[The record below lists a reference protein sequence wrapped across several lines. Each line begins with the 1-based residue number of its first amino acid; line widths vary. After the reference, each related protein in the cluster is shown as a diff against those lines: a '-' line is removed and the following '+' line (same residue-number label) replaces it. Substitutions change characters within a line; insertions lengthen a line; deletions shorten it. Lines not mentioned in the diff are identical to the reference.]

1 MDDDS
6 IGGAGGGPG
15 PGSTGGQGPGS
26 FGGPEEEPTRIMPE
40 EPTRQMHYTPP
51 VGASI
56 PAGSGV
62 LLGVSAGRPAG
73 PRATLVVPSVVGLTQ
88 DDALETLQGDG
99 FAVEIIRNT
108 SETVSAGVVSHQYPP
123 SGVVATT
130 GSRAAI
136 IVSAG
141 TRAQQARLTVLPD
154 VVGKPE
160 DAAVAELAQMGLR
173 SVIVSDYNAAVPE
186 GVVMAQEPNA
196 TTVAPEV
203 VEKKGGKAWL
213 WILLVI
219 VAIAIAAAA
228 VYYFTAQGGKD
239 VSVPDVTGMTVAE
252 ATTALTDA
260 GLELGT
266 VTEKANA
273 DVPAGQIVAQ
283 DPKAGTTL
291 EEGSRVNVVAAVAP
305 EGVEVPDVTGA
316 SIAKAKSDLTEAGLT
331 WRITQVYDDEVAKD
345 VVIAQSPK
353 EGTRVDEGAEVAL
366 TVSLGT
372 QPPANVTVP
381 DVEGMTS
388 SDAQQALE
396 SAGLTVQT
404 VEVYNATVPD
414 GNVIAQSP
422 AAGSSVAPDTQ
433 VLIAVSLGPVP
444 ADVTTV
450 AVPDVV
456 GMTQA
461 EATAALEDAGF
472 SVEAYEATS
481 DSPVGEVF
489 WQFPAAAVEE
499 PEGSSVAIVVSTGP
513 AE

>member
-1 MDDDS
+1 
-6 IGGAGGGPG
+6 
-15 PGSTGGQGPGS
+15 
-26 FGGPEEEPTRIMPE
+26 
-40 EPTRQMHYTPP
+40 
-51 VGASI
+51 
-56 PAGSGV
+56 
-62 LLGVSAGRPAG
+62 
-73 PRATLVVPSVVGLTQ
+73 
-88 DDALETLQGDG
+88 
-99 FAVEIIRNT
+99 
-108 SETVSAGVVSHQYPP
+108 
-123 SGVVATT
+123 
-130 GSRAAI
+130 
-136 IVSAG
+136 
-141 TRAQQARLTVLPD
+141 
-154 VVGKPE
+154 
-160 DAAVAELAQMGLR
+160 MGLR

-213 WILLVI
+213 WILLLIAV
-219 VAIAIAAAA
+219 VAIAAVA
-228 VYYFTAQGGKD
+228 VYFYTAAGGKE
-239 VSVPDVTGMTVAE
+239 VSVPDVTGMTVDVAK
-252 ATTALTDA
+252 TTLVDA

-273 DVPAGQIVAQ
+273 DVPAGQIVSQ

-316 SIAKAKSDLTEAGLT
+316 SIAKAKSDLTAAGLT

-396 SAGLTVQT
+396 SAGLIVQT

-461 EATAALEDAGF
+461 DATAALEDAGF